1 MRRLFALIL
10 ALIIVIGTAPGC
22 AQAKIPPTSATLETT
37 VVTEPTW
44 PPLEYG
50 LLDIQYIEYNDSTSV
65 LAECESIQ
73 EYLDDLKIQRF
84 ALNIDH
90 PDYEEVNTILV
101 KEILRVENLIKLY
114 QQDYERLLAEEAEMA
129 KWDARMKEYPV
140 ATSVWLHL
148 KNNMGYSDAA
158 CAGVIA
164 NMMAEC
170 GGQTLALEWWRYNA
184 SSHYGLCQ
192 WSSVYYPEMQ
202 GASLEEQLE
211 YMVTS
216 FPKVIDTYGYLY
228 QRGFKHED
236 FMNMTDAGDAAY
248 AFCIIY
254 ERPGGNQN
262 HRRTYA
268 QRALEYFTS

>member
-101 KEILRVENLIKLY
+101 KEILRVENLIELY
-114 QQDYERLLAEEAEMA
+114 QQDYERLLAEKAEMA
-129 KWDARMKEYPV
+129 KWDARMEEYPV

-228 QRGFKHED
+228 QRSFKHED